1 VDAQKRT
8 IPMHEDEKYYNALS
22 AWMPELDNLAKMQ
35 IEIGLALT
43 GLSEKRVT
51 LEEKMIRR
59 HLHQLSGLCG
69 QVAQEAHQMLTSHYD
84 ANATVTLD
92 ELRSLNIEVQ
102 NVVADLLKIIRYNL
116 NFLEQYYEYDY
127 YSRLQ
132 NDHLFVE
139 RMQKIAD
146 DLKVILVN
154 AEKSKNT

>member
-1 VDAQKRT
+1 VDAQRRT

-22 AWMPELDNLAKMQ
+22 AWLPELDNLAKMQ
-35 IEIGLALT
+35 IEIGLALS

-69 QVAQEAHQMLTSHYD
+69 QVTQEAHQMLASHYD
-84 ANATVTLD
+84 LNMTETLD
-92 ELRSLNIEVQ
+92 ELCNLNIEVQ
-102 NVVADLLKIIRYNL
+102 TVVADLLKIIRYNL

-132 NDHLFVE
+132 NDHRFVE
-139 RMQKIAD
+139 RMQKIVD
-146 DLKVILVN
+146 ELKVILAN
-154 AEKSKNT
+154 AEKSKS